1 MSQNLRKRQSRAIH
15 HTPVRVDT
23 KSKSGKQSRPA
34 CALCSKG
41 KSGRQTRWQCSSCEV
56 PLCCVPFDNQQ
67 DVGSDEDDVV
77 EDAARSCFKLWH
89 DANDLML
96 EHQDQHELMMQAKA
110 AKGGN
115 RRERNDISLM
125 DGLDDEEEHDL
136 DYNYEDDQLGSCD
149 EEDLDDDFE
158 EEDLHH
164 LMELDDNHSYHS
176 YSYLDNNDDANESMA
191 EVEGGAWSQE
201 TNNEVLVPH
210 LPEQQDNVDE
220 GHGTAV

>member
-110 AKGGN
+110 GIGGKG
-115 RRERNDISLM
+115 IIL
-125 DGLDDEEEHDL
+125 
-136 DYNYEDDQLGSCD
+136 
-149 EEDLDDDFE
+149 
-158 EEDLHH
+158 
-164 LMELDDNHSYHS
+164 
-176 YSYLDNNDDANESMA
+176 
-191 EVEGGAWSQE
+191 
-201 TNNEVLVPH
+201 VL
-210 LPEQQDNVDE
+210 
-220 GHGTAV
+220 

>member
-1 MSQNLRKRQSRAIH
+1 M
-15 HTPVRVDT
+15 
-23 KSKSGKQSRPA
+23 
-34 CALCSKG
+34 
-41 KSGRQTRWQCSSCEV
+41 
-56 PLCCVPFDNQQ
+56 PFDNQQ

-164 LMELDDNHSYHS
+164 LMELDDNLRTIRTVIWITMMMQMKVWQRLKVVPGVKKLTMKYSYHI
-176 YSYLDNNDDANESMA
+176 YQNNKTTLTKVMA
-191 EVEGGAWSQE
+191 
-201 TNNEVLVPH
+201 
-210 LPEQQDNVDE
+210 QQYKSV
-220 GHGTAV
+220 H